1 MDVNIKKLQKGYLI
15 ECYCVKFC
23 KPYYINRSSLVFMCF
38 RNSN

>member
-1 MDVNIKKLQKGYLI
+1 MDVNIKKLEKGYLI
-15 ECYCVKFC
+15 ECYC